1 MAKTVIKEANEKMVK
16 AVEVVKY
23 ELITIRTSRATP
35 TLIEG
40 IKVDYYGT
48 PTPLKQVANIG
59 VPEPSM
65 LTVQPWEKN
74 MIQPIEKAIMHANIG
89 LNPVNDGTLIR
100 VPIPPLNEER
110 RKEYVKLTKK
120 YGEQGKVSI
129 RGIRRDANEKLK
141 KMEKGKEI
149 SEDERKRTEDEI
161 QKITD
166 QHIKEI
172 DKMLEQKEKE
182 IMEV

>member
-1 MAKTVIKEANEKMVK
+1 MVKDIIKDANEKMSK
-16 AVEVVKY
+16 AVDVVKH
-23 ELITIRTSRATP
+23 ELVTIRTGRATP
-35 TLIEG
+35 GLIESV
-40 IKVDYYGT
+40 KVDYYGT

-59 VPEPSM
+59 APEPTL

-74 MIQPIEKAIMHANIG
+74 MIQPIEKAIQNANLG
-89 LNPVNDGTLIR
+89 LNPQNDGTLVR

-129 RGIRRDANEKLK
+129 RNIRRDANDSLK
-141 KMEKGKEI
+141 KIEKDKEI
-149 SEDERKRTEDEI
+149 SEDDKKRGEDEV
-161 QKITD
+161 QKLTD
-166 QHIKEI
+166 KYTSEI
-172 DKMLEQKEKE
+172 DRLLEQKEKE

>member
-1 MAKTVIKEANEKMVK
+1 MTKPIIKDSNEKMIK
-16 AVEVVKY
+16 AVDVVKH
-23 ELITIRTSRATP
+23 ELMTIRTGRATP
-35 TLIEG
+35 TLIES

-48 PTPLKQVANIG
+48 PTPLRQIANIG
-59 VPEPSM
+59 VPDPSM
-65 LTVQPWEKN
+65 LTVQPWEKG
-74 MIQPIEKAIMHANIG
+74 MMQPIEKAIQNANIG
-89 LNPVNDGTLIR
+89 LNPTNDGTMIR

-129 RGIRRDANEKLK
+129 RSVRRDGNDALK
-141 KMEKGKEI
+141 KLEKEKHI
-149 SEDERKRTEDEI
+149 SEDERKRAEDEI

-166 QHIKEI
+166 QHSKEI
-172 DKMLEQKEKE
+172 DKLLEQKEKE

>member
-16 AVEVVKY
+16 AVEVVKH
-23 ELITIRTSRATP
+23 ELMTIRTSRATP

>member
-1 MAKTVIKEANEKMVK
+1 MAKTVIKEANEKMLK
-16 AVEVVKY
+16 AVEVVKH
-23 ELITIRTSRATP
+23 ELMTIRTSRATP

-48 PTPLKQVANIG
+48 PTPLKQVASIG

-74 MIQPIEKAIMHANIG
+74 MLQPIEKAIMNANIG
-89 LNPVNDGTLIR
+89 LNPNNDGTLIR

-110 RKEYVKLTKK
+110 RKEYVKLTRK

-129 RGIRRDANEKLK
+129 RGIRRDANEKLR
-141 KMEKGKEI
+141 KMEKSKDI
-149 SEDERKRTEDEI
+149 SEDERKRAEDEI

-166 QHIKEI
+166 QHSKDI
-172 DKMLEQKEKE
+172 DKLLEQKERE